1 MLYENQS
8 VDCLTWN
15 KIILQPKAHFKPS
28 QPNTFVWQKVFF
40 LIIDLSSQLRGAT
53 GFSFQQ
59 KGMLFYKT
67 NFKNIVELSIK
78 FNYCFK
84 KNWAIL
90 GLFFFIFVFS
100 IQLSVNVQY
109 TFLPMTGLEQCTS
122 GIRCNH
128 STNWASTTVQFHSFS
143 IYKHEWWLLL
153 IS

>member
-1 MLYENQS
+1 MALATGGL
-8 VDCLTWN
+8 VPHKKLGRFWT
-15 KIILQPKAHFKPS
+15 L
-28 QPNTFVWQKVFF
+28 KVFF
-40 LIIDLSSQLRGAT
+40 LIMDLSSQLRGAT

-109 TFLPMTGLEQCTS
+109 KFADDWIPTADLPSWKPLLYQLRHTYNCKLRLWKCTPL
-122 GIRCNH
+122 
-128 STNWASTTVQFHSFS
+128 A
-143 IYKHEWWLLL
+143 L
-153 IS
+153 